1 MYASEEPGE
10 EVERGRSGNA
20 HSAASPAADPV
31 VSAEVHGYDVG
42 GEEQREDMATGLS
55 GDT

>member
-55 GDT
+55 GDA